1 VRLLVYGA
9 GAIGGFF
16 GAMLTEAGEDVTLVA
31 RGAQYDALAARGIV
45 LEGRRISRPRPI
57 KVRVARPGEEQGPY
71 DLIFVTLKAH
81 QLTGAAAHVR
91 SLGGSDAMFVFPQN
105 GLPWWYFDGIDTRFR
120 GARLT
125 SLDPDGVLS
134 RTFAREQLIG
144 GIAFKPSDIVEP
156 GRIRLADTDADS
168 LTVGELDNRMS
179 GRIQTIAQIATRAGW
194 PGKAV
199 TDIRKGK
206 WTKLLSNAI
215 WNTLGALT
223 QSNACDTAS
232 YPPTMDL
239 AAQMIEEVIAVAAAV
254 GVTLEAS
261 ASALIAGAAKRAPI
275 PPSTLQDVRAGRAME
290 LDAILN
296 SVIEMGALADVPTP
310 ALKVIAACS
319 NLLNRR
325 ITLDG
330 VAITPVPAVGQRA

>member
-1 VRLLVYGA
+1 MRILVYGA

-31 RGAQYDALAARGIV
+31 RGAQYDALAERGII
-45 LEGRRISRPRPI
+45 LEGRRISRPQPI

-81 QLTGAAAHVR
+81 QLAGAASHVR
-91 SLGGSDAMFVFPQN
+91 SLGGKDAWFVFPQN
-105 GLPWWYFDGIDTRFR
+105 GLPWWYFDGIDTPFR
-120 GARLT
+120 GAKLK
-125 SLDPDGVLS
+125 SLDPEGMLS
-134 RTFAREQLIG
+134 RTFTAENLIC

-179 GRIQTIAQIATRAGW
+179 ERIQTIANIATRAGW

-199 TDIRKGK
+199 TDIRKAK

-215 WNTLGALT
+215 WNPLCSLT
-223 QSNACDTAS
+223 QSNPNDTAS
-232 YPPTMDL
+232 YAPTMEV
-239 AAQMIEEVIAVAAAV
+239 AAQMIDEVIAVAAAV
-254 GVTLEAS
+254 GVELDAS
-261 ASALIAGAAKRAPI
+261 ATALIAGAARRAPI

-296 SVIEMGALADVPTP
+296 SVIEMGQLAGVATP
-310 ALKVIAACS
+310 ALKVIAACA
-319 NLLNRR
+319 NLLNQR
-325 ITLDG
+325 ITRDG
-330 VAITPVPAVGQRA
+330 VAIQPTKVHA

>member
-1 VRLLVYGA
+1 MRLLVYGA

-31 RGAQYDALAARGIV
+31 RGAQYEALSNRGII
-45 LEGRRISRPRPI
+45 LEGRRIKRAQPIRVRAVRPDE
-57 KVRVARPGEEQGPY
+57 VRGPF

-81 QLTGAAAHVR
+81 QLAGAAEHIR
-91 SLGGSDAMFVFPQN
+91 TLGGKDAWFVFPQN

-120 GARLT
+120 GAKLK

-134 RTFAREQLIG
+134 RTFTAENLVC

-179 GRIQTIAQIATRAGW
+179 ERIQTIAGIASNAGW

-199 TDIRKGK
+199 TDIRKAK
-206 WTKLLSNAI
+206 WNKLLSNAI
-215 WNTLGALT
+215 WNPLCSLT
-223 QSNACDTAS
+223 QSNPNDTAS
-232 YPPTMDL
+232 YAPTMEL
-239 AAQMIEEVIAVAAAV
+239 AAQMINEVIAVAAAV
-254 GVTLEAS
+254 GVTLNTS
-261 ASALIAGAAKRAPI
+261 ASELIAGAAKRAPI

-296 SVIEMGALADVPTP
+296 SVIEMGQLAGVATP
-310 ALKVIAACS
+310 SLKAVAACA
-319 NLLNRR
+319 NLLNQR
-325 ITLDG
+325 IIHDG
-330 VAITPVPAVGQRA
+330 VAIQPAKLRA

>member
-1 VRLLVYGA
+1 MRLLVYGA

-31 RGAQYDALAARGIV
+31 RGAQHEALAARGII

-81 QLTGAAAHVR
+81 QLAGAASHVR
-91 SLGGSDAMFVFPQN
+91 SLGGKDAWFVFPQN
-105 GLPWWYFDGIDTRFR
+105 GLPWWYFDGIDTPFL
-120 GARLT
+120 GAKLK
-125 SLDPDGVLS
+125 SLDPEGVLS
-134 RTFAREQLIG
+134 RTFAAENLVC

-179 GRIQTIAQIATRAGW
+179 ERIQTIAKIATNAGW

-199 TDIRKGK
+199 TDIRKAK

-232 YPPTMDL
+232 YAPTMEL

-254 GVTLEAS
+254 GVKLDATAP
-261 ASALIAGAAKRAPI
+261 ALIAGAAQRAPI

-296 SVIEMGALADVPTP
+296 SVVEIGQLAGVATPT
-310 ALKVIAACS
+310 LKVIAACT

-325 ITLDG
+325 IADDG
-330 VAITPVPAVGQRA
+330 VAIQPVRVGV

>member
-1 VRLLVYGA
+1 MRILVYGA

-31 RGAQYDALAARGIV
+31 RGAQYEALAARGII
-45 LEGRRISRPRPI
+45 LEGRRISRPKPI
-57 KVRVARPGEEQGPY
+57 PVRVARPGEERGPF

-81 QLTGAAAHVR
+81 QLTGAAEHIR
-91 SLGGSDAMFVFPQN
+91 SLGGKDAMFVFPQN

-120 GARLT
+120 GATLKT
-125 SLDPDGVLS
+125 LDPDGVLS
-134 RTFAREQLIG
+134 RTFTREHLIG

-168 LTVGELDNRMS
+168 LTVGELDNRLS
-179 GRIQTIAQIATRAGW
+179 ERIQTIAKIATQAGW

-232 YPPTMDL
+232 YAPTMEL
-239 AAQMIEEVIAVAAAV
+239 AEQMIGEVIAVAAAV

-261 ASALIAGAAKRAPI
+261 PHALIAGAARRAPI

-290 LDAILN
+290 LDSILN
-296 SVIEMGALADVPTP
+296 AVIEMGQLAGVATP
-310 ALKVIAACS
+310 GLKVVAACA
-319 NLLNRR
+319 NLLNQR

-330 VAITPVPAVGQRA
+330 VAIQPVKVGV